1 MRTPLLWIAVVLS
14 VLILPAAGDAAFIIH
29 LKNGGRIETPH
40 CWEENHELRFYFGNG
55 VAGIERNSVA
65 RIEKT
70 DGNSEEG
77 REVRK
82 TAAAPTE
89 TGLKAEGAST
99 ARKSPEKVDL
109 KAYQE
114 KMAALK
120 ADLNRTLTRM
130 KKAESAGD
138 PAARE
143 EAAAENRRI
152 SDQMYKLT
160 DELKDKNNGQ
170 LPADWWQGI
179 GKEEP

>member
-1 MRTPLLWIAVVLS
+1 MSVVVS
-14 VLILPAAGDAAFIIH
+14 VLILPVFADAAFWIH

-40 CWEENHELRFYFGNG
+40 CWEENHELKFYFGNG
-55 VAGIERNSVA
+55 VVGIERDSVS
-65 RIEKT
+65 RVEKA
-70 DGNSEEG
+70 DANGDDG

-82 TAAAPTE
+82 TAAAPAE
-89 TGLKAEGAST
+89 TGRKAEGASVP
-99 ARKSPEKVDL
+99 RKPTEQVDL

-130 KKAESAGD
+130 KTAEAAGD
-138 PAARE
+138 SAARE

-160 DELKDKNNGQ
+160 DELKDRNNGR